1 MNKFRC
7 WIMCRDCETWRQI
20 ESKDVF
26 ISSIWLILREDN
38 FSEGILFFVA
48 TENFTSLDTC
58 PFNFGTSLTCDTS
71 VRKLFPYLVQ
81 NNLFIETVL
90 YVFDCLFVSTMNG
103 IVCRAYICPIL
114 SSKPRQASKHVVNQN
129 SSWLLHVLN
138 NIVSLKINTVQ
149 ELLQL
154 KRQYLNKIH
163 F

>member
-1 MNKFRC
+1 
-7 WIMCRDCETWRQI
+7 MCRDCETWRQI
-20 ESKDVF
+20 ESKMFLFHQYDWYYVKIILVKVF
-26 ISSIWLILREDN
+26 
-38 FSEGILFFVA
+38 FFLSLHFKL
-48 TENFTSLDTC
+48 NFTSLDTC